1 MDLRLIQGTISGLK
15 VAGDLA
21 KGLLDLKSLADVQG
35 RVIDLQSAILAAQS
49 SALSANADQAAMAE
63 EIRGLKEDL
72 ARAKDWEREKQRY
85 KLISPWEGAVLYAL
99 REDQADSEPPHWIC
113 TSCYGEGRKSILN
126 SKQKHPNNGVAVCP
140 VCKSEVQSLWMN
152 VPIPEYAQG

>member
-1 MDLRLIQGTISGLK
+1 MDLSLIQGTISGLK

-63 EIRGLKEDL
+63 EIRTLKESL
-72 ARAKDWEREKQRY
+72 AKAKAWDVEKLRY
-85 KLISPWEGAVLYAL
+85 KLVSPWEGAVLYAL
-99 REDQADSEPPHWIC
+99 KQSQASSEPPHYLC
-113 TSCYGEGRKSILN
+113 TRCYGEGRKSILN
-126 SKQKHPNNGVAVCP
+126 STQGTKGRGAAVCP
-140 VCKSEVQSLWMN
+140 VCKSEVQSSWVN
-152 VPIPEYAQG
+152 VPAPEYTED

>member
-1 MDLRLIQGTISGLK
+1 MDLSLIQGTISGLK

-63 EIRGLKEDL
+63 EIRTLKEAL
-72 ARAKDWEREKQRY
+72 AKAKAWEIEKLRY
-85 KLISPWEGAVLYAL
+85 KLVSPWEGAVLYAL
-99 REDQADSEPPHWIC
+99 KQSQASSEPPHYLC
-113 TSCYGEGRKSILN
+113 TRCYGEGRKSILN
-126 SKQKHPNNGVAVCP
+126 STQSIKGRGAAVCP
-140 VCKSEVQSLWMN
+140 VCKSEVQSAWVN
-152 VPIPEYAQG
+152 VPVPQYTED